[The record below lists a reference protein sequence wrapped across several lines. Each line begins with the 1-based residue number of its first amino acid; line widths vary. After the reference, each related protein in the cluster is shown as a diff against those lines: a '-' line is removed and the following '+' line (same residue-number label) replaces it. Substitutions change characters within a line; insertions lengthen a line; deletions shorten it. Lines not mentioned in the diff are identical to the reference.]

1 MRSPNLSRLS
11 PPVPA
16 DGYTGAG
23 ITDATMMRLM
33 PAINAVIV
41 IYAWFAVSPLG
52 VTGRGLYGLTLMI
65 LGTLAMMLR
74 LVPFGRV
81 PVRISFAVTLFGG
94 VVCGL
99 LFGFDLNSPA
109 TAFAPI
115 LAGTAGFR
123 FPAVP
128 AVVIATVTSVT
139 AFLATLARLDGA
151 LYYWPLLVGL
161 AVLIGMTRRD
171 RAAAMRLAHEKVEQT
186 ERAVASESR
195 AQVLAERARVAR
207 EIHDVLAHSLSGV
220 NMQLNLADALLEDGR
235 ADAGREAVAVAQTLV
250 TDGLVEARKAVYALR
265 DERRDLVAT
274 IEAMSLGSTETVT
287 VTGRPRAVDSQTSG
301 HLERIV
307 GEALTN
313 ARRHAPGA
321 PTSVTVEF
329 GADLLTIEVVNTTR
343 GDQVF
348 DDGAGVGVTGMRER
362 AAEVGARLTVGPDGR
377 GWTVH
382 VEVDL

>member
-1 MRSPNLSRLS
+1 MRVPNLSRLA

-16 DGYTGAG
+16 DGHQGAG
-23 ITDATMMRLM
+23 ITDATMMRLL
-33 PAINAVIV
+33 PLINVV
-41 IYAWFAVSPLG
+41 VVVWAWFTVSPLG
-52 VTGRGLYGLTLMI
+52 LSGSGLYGLILMI
-65 LGTLAMMLR
+65 VGSMAMSLR
-74 LVPFGRV
+74 LLPSDLL
-81 PVRISFAVTLFGG
+81 SFRQGFVATLVGAV
-94 VVCGL
+94 VAGL
-99 LFGFDLNSPA
+99 LFGFDPSSAA

-115 LAGTAGFR
+115 IAGTAGFR
-123 FPAVP
+123 FTPVP
-128 AVVIATVTSVT
+128 AITIAAVTSAT
-139 AFLATLARLDGA
+139 AFLATVVRYDGIPYWA
-151 LYYWPLLVGL
+151 LMVGL

-171 RAAAMRLAHEKVEQT
+171 RSEALRLAREKVEQT

-235 ADAGREAVAVAQTLV
+235 TDAGREAVAVAQTLV

-274 IEAMSLGSTETVT
+274 IESMSLGETETVT
-287 VTGRPRAVDSQTSG
+287 VTGRPRAIDSRTSG

-321 PTSVTVEF
+321 PTAVTVVF
-329 GADLLTIEVVNTTR
+329 GADLLTIEVVNSTT

-362 AAEVGARLTVGPDGR
+362 AAEIGARLTAGGDGR
-377 GWTVH
+377 SWTVQ

>member
-1 MRSPNLSRLS
+1 MRVPNLSRLA

-16 DGYTGAG
+16 DGQQGAG
-23 ITDATMMRLM
+23 ITDATMVRLL
-33 PAINAVIV
+33 PLINVV
-41 IYAWFAVSPLG
+41 VVVWAWFTVSPIGLSG
-52 VTGRGLYGLTLMI
+52 SGLYGLILMI
-65 LGTLAMMLR
+65 VGTFAMSLR
-74 LVPFGRV
+74 LLPSNLLTFRQ
-81 PVRISFAVTLFGG
+81 SFVATLIGAV
-94 VVCGL
+94 VAGL
-99 LFGFDLNSPA
+99 LFGFDSSSAA

-115 LAGTAGFR
+115 IAGTAGFR
-123 FPAVP
+123 FTPVP
-128 AVVIATVTSVT
+128 ALTIAVITSAT
-139 AFLATLARLDGA
+139 AFLATAVHYDGIPYWA
-151 LYYWPLLVGL
+151 LMVGL

-171 RAAAMRLAHEKVEQT
+171 RSEALRLAREKVEQT

-287 VTGRPRAVDSQTSG
+287 VTGRPRAIDSQTSG

-321 PTSVTVEF
+321 PTTVTVEF
-329 GADLLTIEVVNTTR
+329 GTDLLTIEVVNATT

-362 AAEVGARLTVGPDGR
+362 AAEIGARLTVVGDGR
-377 GWTVH
+377 GWTVR